1 MRILWIVDIVR
12 KGDRRYPKNFP
23 IWVFSL
29 LFLRLFHHFMVF
41 IAPKKKKRAIVG
53 LVARIKSYDL
63 LFGSQ
68 FLSGNANIFFLNVRK
83 EVNAHVF

>member
-1 MRILWIVDIVR
+1 MGI
-12 KGDRRYPKNFP
+12 
-23 IWVFSL
+23 
-29 LFLRLFHHFMVF
+29 FLAISEIISPFHGFYCSQ
-41 IAPKKKKRAIVG
+41 KKKRAIVG